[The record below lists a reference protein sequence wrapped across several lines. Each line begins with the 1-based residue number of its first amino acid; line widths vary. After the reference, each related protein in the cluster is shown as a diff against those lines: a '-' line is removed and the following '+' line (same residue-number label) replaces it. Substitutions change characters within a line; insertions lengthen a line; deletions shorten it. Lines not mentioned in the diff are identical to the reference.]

1 MGVFEVA
8 PNINWTLDDW
18 RSAAGHPSA
27 VEMIRI
33 GSALTGPLQ
42 VVEAIRH
49 WRAGTVQ
56 TWFNRAIVDRDH
68 AVAMITVLRH
78 AAQNTGSTLFGDE
91 HFRAHA
97 GYFMQ
102 SKACRDGG
110 FTPLSDDELAAIA
123 GYPVPEADPRFDD
136 HDLLRKVFP
145 PPPIRPFGRESEIAH
160 LLDVMRDSVVTVI
173 VSDPGNGKTTLAWH
187 TGRRAVQG
195 GLVTAMDW
203 NTDKRSMVTPSGEEK
218 AVSLSGVPL
227 KYEMILSSA
236 VRRFGW
242 DNLLLAPEHRLPAL
256 AAERLA
262 NGRYLLV
269 VDNLETVPQASEMV
283 TLLRGL
289 LEPRGE
295 FSPVASRALI
305 TSRVPVDDV
314 PGVRNVPIGGLALE
328 PASAFVRALENDN
341 AFAKHITDTQFERLW
356 LLTKGNPLL
365 LQIALTRSMYQSG
378 NFDEVL
384 RDLENGDGFFAVF
397 NHLIGPL
404 VEMMDQ
410 ANPKATFIA
419 VYAALLPDQTAS
431 ELRLAWD
438 KEYSGDAAF
447 ESALTT
453 AVRYGI
459 LRPLPGGEGEYAMHP
474 MVRHYLR
481 RLYSK

>member
-1 MGVFEVA
+1 MNVFELA
-8 PNINWTLDDW
+8 PTINWTLDDW

-27 VEMIRI
+27 VEMIRV
-33 GSALTGPLQ
+33 GSALIAP
-42 VVEAIRH
+42 EAVTRAIAH
-49 WRAGTVQ
+49 WRPGTVQ
-56 TWFNRAIVDRDH
+56 TWFKNAIVERDN
-68 AVAMITVLRH
+68 AVAMISVLRRT
-78 AAQNTGSTLFGDE
+78 AQNAGSTLFSDE
-91 HFRAHA
+91 HLRAHA
-97 GYFMQ
+97 NYFMR

-110 FTPLSDDELAAIA
+110 FTPLSDDELAEIA
-123 GYPVPEADPRFDD
+123 GYPVPEIDPRFDD

-145 PPPIRPFGRESEIAH
+145 PPPIRPFGRDSEIVH
-160 LLDVMRDSVVTVI
+160 LLDAMRDSVVTVI

-187 TGRRAVQG
+187 AGRRAVRS

-203 NTDKRSMVTPSGEEK
+203 NTDKRSMVTPTGEAK
-218 AVSLSGVPL
+218 TVSLAGVPL
-227 KYEMILSSA
+227 TYEMILSSA
-236 VRRFGW
+236 VRRFNW
-242 DNLLLAPEHRLPAL
+242 ENMLLAPEHRLSAL

-262 NGRYLLV
+262 SGRYLLI

-283 TLLRGL
+283 KLLRGL

-295 FSPVASRALI
+295 LSPIASRALI

-314 PGVRNVPIGGLALE
+314 SGVRNVSIGGLALK
-328 PASAFVRALENDN
+328 PAAAFVRALEKDS
-341 AFAKHITDTQFERLW
+341 AFANRISDAQLERLW
-356 LLTKGNPLL
+356 MLSKGNPLL
-365 LQIALTRSMYQSG
+365 LQIAFTRSVYQSG

-397 NHLIGPL
+397 NYLIGPL

-419 VYAALLPDQTAS
+419 GYAALLPEQTAD
-431 ELRLAWD
+431 ELRRAWD
-438 KEYSGDAAF
+438 KEYSGDSTF
-447 ESALTT
+447 ESALAT

-459 LRPLPGGEGEYAMHP
+459 LRPVPGGDGEYAMHP

>member
-1 MGVFEVA
+1 MSVFELA

-27 VEMIRI
+27 AEMIRI
-33 GSALTGPLQ
+33 GSALTGP
-42 VVEAIRH
+42 EAVIHSIAH

-56 TWFNRAIVDRDH
+56 TWFSRAIVDRDH

-78 AAQNTGSTLFGDE
+78 AAQNAGSTLFGDD
-91 HFRAHA
+91 HLRAHA
-97 GYFMQ
+97 NYFMR

-123 GYPVPEADPRFDD
+123 GNPVPDIDPRFDD

-145 PPPIRPFGRESEIAH
+145 PPPIRPFGRDAEIAH
-160 LLDVMRDSVVTVI
+160 LLDVMQNSVVTVI

-187 TGRRAVQG
+187 AGRRAVQG

-203 NTDKRSMVTPSGEEK
+203 NTDKRSMVTPTGEEK
-218 AVSLSGVPL
+218 SVSLSGVPL
-227 KYEMILSSA
+227 KYETILSSA
-236 VRRFGW
+236 VRRFKW
-242 DNLLLAPEHRLPAL
+242 DNMLLAPEHRLPAL

-262 NGRYLLV
+262 GGRYLLV

-289 LEPRGE
+289 LEPRGQ
-295 FSPVASRALI
+295 FSPLASRALI

-314 PGVRNVPIGGLALE
+314 PGVRNVSIGGLAYE
-328 PASAFVRALENDN
+328 PASAFIRALENDS
-341 AFAKHITDTQFERLW
+341 AFAHRISDTQLERLW
-356 LLTKGNPLL
+356 TLTKGNPLL

-378 NFDEVL
+378 NFNEVL
-384 RDLENGDGFFAVF
+384 RDLDNGDGFFSIF

-419 VYAALLPDQTAS
+419 VYAALMPDQTAD
-431 ELRLAWD
+431 ELRRAWD
-438 KEYSGDAAF
+438 KEYSGDVAF
-447 ESALTT
+447 EAALAT

-459 LRPLPGGEGEYAMHP
+459 LRPVPGSEGEYAMHP